1 MVIGNGFFTETEQDA
16 LQEMTSRSGCQV
28 KRCVYPTIGNLT
40 YYISEQ
46 GHLFGMQRVK
56 GTGAYITRG
65 PKKPDHGTHAKR
77 KDGGITL
84 RLCESPKHERSIKAE
99 LLVFC
104 TFILGSWQPDV
115 QVVFKDGNAAN
126 ICKDNLELKKEDI
139 PPEWRERM
147 EQHTDVYKSNF
158 NRVVSS
164 VTWWCGISQEDAKDV
179 TQSTFIWLLTDG
191 YRCTPDEFAKVWTY
205 WAKKRGMDYYER
217 YTKLQCLEDN
227 DEWFGQPDI
236 PYEVDLFHLQKGEKR
251 QQYLKLWAQGHTPTE
266 IAEMCDSTIA
276 TVSSSVTRS
285 IQYLQNYLK
294 NEKELL
300 K

>member
-1 MVIGNGFFTETEQDA
+1 MVIGNGFFTETEHDA
-16 LQEMTSRSGCQV
+16 LQEMTKRSGCQV
-28 KRCVYPTIGNLT
+28 RRCVFPTMGNLV

-56 GTGAYITRG
+56 GTGAFITRG

-126 ICKDNLELKKEDI
+126 ICKDNLEMKKEDI
-139 PPEWRERM
+139 PPEWKERM
-147 EQHTDVYKSNF
+147 EQHTDVYQSDF
-158 NRVVSS
+158 NRIVSS
-164 VTWWCGISQEDAKDV
+164 VIWWCGISKEDAKDV
-179 TQSTFIWLLTDG
+179 VQSTFIWLLTDG
-191 YRCTPDEFAKVWTY
+191 YRSTPDTFARIWTY
-205 WAKKRGMDYYER
+205 WAKKRGIDCFYQHINHCPIEYEEE
-217 YTKLQCLEDN
+217 LGGNN
-227 DEWFGQPDI
+227 DR

-266 IAEMCDSTIA
+266 IAEMCDSTIT

-285 IQYLQNYLK
+285 IQYLRNYLK